1 MQIQISYKISKTPQ
15 VMSLWSAPMWR
26 IIGKEISAI
35 QCFTSPKRNYQNSLD
50 TVHSGISDDL
60 ELGLFCVCACVCAHS
75 NKRPGDGRAV
85 RRQEKHWCT
94 KQTNKAQAAVIK
106 TSLVLVTRRNAAE
119 IAAISDR
126 PRPKLVWD
134 PCSVQLRAFNQQP
147 SVFPPHLARTGF
159 WINSAEQGGE

>member
-1 MQIQISYKISKTPQ
+1 MCVRTQQQK
-15 VMSLWSAPMWR
+15 AWR
-26 IIGKEISAI
+26 WE
-35 QCFTSPKRNYQNSLD
+35 
-50 TVHSGISDDL
+50 
-60 ELGLFCVCACVCAHS
+60 
-75 NKRPGDGRAV
+75 GRA
-85 RRQEKHWCT
+85 ETGKALMH
-94 KQTNKAQAAVIK
+94 KTNKAQAAVIK
-106 TSLVLVTRRNAAE
+106 TSLVLVMRRNAAE